1 MTTGLLSNILKF
13 NKDFSSDISRLL
25 ILFDSYSQKRNDD
38 YIIGT
43 TKVVKLDFLLRYPT
57 ILEKALQTKKQIV
70 KSINV
75 KELERDLVE
84 STMIRYKF
92 GPWDD
97 RYWSILSTMESLGV
111 IEIVKVNEVT
121 SFKITE
127 TGKHIVNQLK
137 NIEIFNDYFKR
148 SKIVN
153 SNFGSL
159 TARGLVKKIYE
170 LRPELRTMKFGEEIK
185 P

>member
-1 MTTGLLSNILKF
+1 MTVALLSNILKF
-13 NKDFSSDISRLL
+13 NKDFSLDVSRLL
-25 ILFDSYSQKRNDD
+25 ILFDSYSQRKNDE

-43 TKVVKLDFLLRYPT
+43 TKVVKLDFFLRYPT
-57 ILEKALQTKKQIV
+57 VLEKALQAKKRVV

-75 KELERDLVE
+75 KEFERNLVE

-97 RYWSILSTMESLGV
+97 RYWSILSTMESLG
-111 IEIVKVNEVT
+111 IIKISKINGVT

-127 TGKHIVNQLK
+127 TGKDIITQLK
-137 NIEIFNDYFKR
+137 NFEIFDDYFKR
-148 SKIVN
+148 SGIVN
-153 SNFGSL
+153 SNFGDL
-159 TARGLVKKIYE
+159 TAKGIAKKVYE